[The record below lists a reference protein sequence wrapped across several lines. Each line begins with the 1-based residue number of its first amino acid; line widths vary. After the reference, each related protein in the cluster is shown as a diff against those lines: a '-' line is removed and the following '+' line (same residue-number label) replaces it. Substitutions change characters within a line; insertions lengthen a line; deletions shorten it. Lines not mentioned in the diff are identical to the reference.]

1 MHKLKQRLF
10 CTCATALAMGAVA
23 SILPAQAQ
31 QGFLGNVT
39 GTFGSEGIGPSISGA
54 NNIISLSDRESII
67 DWQPSDQN
75 GTGPIDFL
83 PQANSVLFQEQV
95 SATITDFTVL
105 NRIQPT
111 TGAGVPVSRVIELNG
126 TIQSRFNGVAGGSV
140 WFYTPGGFAVGANSV
155 FDVGNL
161 VLTSNQIDTTG
172 GLYGANNTIR
182 FRGAVG
188 STAGVTIASGA
199 QITASSSNSYIALVA
214 PRVVQGGTVSV
225 NGSTA
230 YVGAEQ
236 ADIRINGGLFDI
248 AVTVGTTDA
257 HGVEHTGTTTGPASV
272 DASPTTPDP
281 QRVFMVAVPKNNALT
296 MLLSG
301 DIGYAAAA
309 TALEENSAVVL
320 SSGYDVEN
328 GIVAAAP
335 NSTATGAAGIS
346 IGAGTFSSQL
356 NGSATDGI
364 AVSSGAATQF
374 SADATLNALSSVTL
388 FAGED
393 ASITALGNLTLN
405 AGTGTDGGS
414 IGVSAF
420 GDAITPAASGF
431 INVAGQMTINARGSG
446 TFVAPDAVGGTV
458 TISSDGGDIRFGSL
472 AVDATANASADATR
486 SGNAIGGAI
495 TLEALNAGT
504 YTIGSMTL
512 DASGNGYFLSTPP
525 SIGGDG
531 QGGTIRV
538 TGAGGTMDFADVTL
552 RAQATAGTSSTGA
565 AGLATAGDIYVDISS
580 GTHDWTALFADV
592 SSVAGY
598 STNGG
603 TMAGATPGANGISID
618 VRNGATLNLSQSISL
633 YGDAYAYGPG
643 SGPSEVRGSNITTR
657 ARDGGTLTMV
667 LDYFASAQARGANQ
681 VFTQTPTTGPTAFG
695 GNISLSAES
704 GTFSAGSIELYT
716 RANAINADTPGNATA
731 GNVTLFANSPGAQR
745 GSFVLTDCVNASCEI
760 TATGSG
766 ARGVNGS
773 SGQGGNI
780 LIYASDA
787 DLTLPGDFT
796 AYASAQAGE
805 SRNGD
810 GIVGISGTATAGTVT
825 VESRAGAQNSA
836 VLSLGAFNV
845 DAKAVAT
852 APSEGPSFV
861 AGNGGDAV
869 GGGVVFNI
877 LGGQFSADT
886 LEITA
891 DSFGGASAVTCPGCD
906 GGGVTPFQ
914 AGTGT
919 GGTASFLM
927 AGGTATIGT
936 LTISALGV
944 GGDAE
949 SPFSTDSI
957 GAIAGVGRGG
967 TASFEARSGTIT
979 VGALTVS
986 AGGRGG
992 AGGATLD
999 ANAVDGGASV
1009 GGTASFLMD
1018 FGSNAV
1024 VNVTSL
1030 NVSAVG
1036 TGGMGGTSELSDTD
1050 DAYGAGSGGSGS
1062 GGTVD
1067 FVLAGGTLTSPF
1079 ITISAFGTGGDGG
1092 RNGSDGAGGN
1102 AGSGTGGTAQF
1113 TLASEGHSLGV
1124 IGVEANGRGGVA
1136 GDAKAIVGY
1145 DAFGQPIYAV
1155 GIGAGG
1161 RGGSGT
1167 GGRANMVVDVDPI
1180 LTNLTISANG
1190 AGTRGGIGATGG
1202 NGGAGNG
1209 GTNGLGAQ
1217 LTVSFG
1223 AFTVTNQL
1231 DITAEGFGGEG
1242 GNGATGRGGDGGIGT
1257 AGESGFIA
1265 TGSSTQVQ
1273 TNILQIISYGLGGD
1287 GGESVGIGV
1296 AGGSGGAAFG
1306 GTAGLRVADN
1316 AQFAFGQRSVIS
1328 AGAIGGTGRG
1338 GTASSVPGTGGAGG
1352 AGGSVTGGIARLAV
1366 ENATLIDGPNG
1377 NVQIFAGGLAGVSGP
1392 GAPDGGLNGPG
1403 GDALGGLAQ
1412 LESASGSITLNSVT
1426 VDASALG
1433 ARDARG
1439 GTASADF
1446 FNFVGTALPAP
1457 GTANIASLRL
1467 DANASASSLGG
1478 SIGLGGAGANAIGGT
1493 AAATMDGAG
1502 IVTQLG
1508 SFSATARAFGGSAR
1522 QGLDAGTAG
1531 AAGGTA
1537 TGGRARFVATGNSQT
1552 TLGSSFSLIADAT
1565 GGVGADGVSGTV
1577 GGAGGKGGTAQA
1589 GDARF
1594 TIDAAQ
1600 VLATSGDYLISAQ
1613 ATGGAGGAGG
1623 NGTNSGAS
1631 GGIGGNGGDS
1641 TGGLA
1646 LFRATQ
1652 SDFDLP
1658 NLSIF
1663 ANATGGLGGIGGS
1676 GPAFPGNPS
1685 ATPPV
1690 PPSGPIQSSV
1700 GLSGGGSGGIAQ
1712 LLHADTGTLALGA
1725 QRSIDGVTMQAS
1737 GIFPAAST
1745 FGVGPTAGRI
1755 DITDTSTAAG
1765 GGLVINGTL
1774 SGTSLG
1780 DGACACSGI
1789 NVSSSANPI
1798 QTFNTLLS
1806 TDGAT
1811 SFAFTGGGSLRA
1823 LGVLNADSGRTITIT
1838 HSNQPATPV
1847 DSLFGGVV
1855 SLSAQ
1860 GNISAGFSTVLRA
1873 GNDMSIASQ
1882 TGSIQLTQLFAGD
1895 AIDLTTFNDVI
1906 GLGRSTSGGTLTAT
1920 SGTSMIAN
1928 FIDSTGGD
1936 VVLTTLNGQAQISN
1950 SSAAGDFI
1958 IDSTGG
1964 GVQQAGTVR
1973 AGRSISFAGD
1983 FVNVGTA
1990 IAADDIS
1997 LIGRAGQASLQNGT
2011 TTGIG
2016 ATGGSNIT
2024 VTGTTNAVV
2033 FNANAIDDV
2042 IVTGPTGFVSTSATA
2057 GRDIIVQSTNGN
2069 TFVNTL
2075 NAGRNIDLS
2084 ASGGVLIL
2092 SATAAQL
2099 LNVNAIA
2106 GTAEGG
2112 SVNGGSVNVNGNAGI
2127 NFSTVSS
2134 GGTTNLT
2141 AANGAIL
2148 LSALSS
2154 VGEVTTMGQSIN
2166 ITGGGALTFTDAT
2179 ATAGD
2184 LSLTA
2189 GALNVTDA
2197 FASAAISLTSTGNLA
2212 AGTLDAGVDLL
2223 IASQSGSVA
2232 LTQSVTGNVIDVSA
2246 GGSILMQDATAG
2258 QLLSINATGGTVQ
2271 GGSLI
2276 GSRIVING
2284 DRGIGFTAL
2293 NSGGTTNLTA
2303 ANGAILLP
2311 ALSSVGA
2318 VTATG
2323 QSVNITGGGAL
2334 TFTDATAT
2342 AGDLSL
2348 TAGTLN
2354 VTDAFAR
2361 NSLSL
2366 TSTGNLA
2373 AGALDVGG
2381 DLFIASQ
2388 SGSVALTQSVTG
2400 NVIDV
2405 SAGGSIVMQDATAGQ
2420 LLSIDATSGTAQGG
2434 SLIGGQIAVNGNQ
2447 GINFAAVS
2455 SSRTTNLTAANGA
2468 IMLPALSSVGAVTAT
2483 GRSVTIA
2490 GTGALTF
2497 TNGTATA
2504 GDLSLSAGTLSIGDA
2519 FASNSLSLIST
2530 GELTAGTVTATDDM
2544 TLTSGLSTTVTGNID
2559 PRSLTITSGGDV
2571 NLGAGVLVTGPL
2583 RITAQGT
2590 ARFQGQVNAQTI
2602 DVRSSDIVIGTAGR
2616 LGVQGTTQSLILN
2629 AAFRQGRDFI
2639 GGADQANAYSLS
2651 GDEMARLFAQNI
2663 TINPQGQTTVGGFT
2677 LTSGTSASG
2686 VPGNLGPNGTLTI
2699 NSPGR
2704 MEIVGAV
2711 QLTGLGQQGGLA
2723 LQAGNGIDL
2732 LTDTGSID
2740 LRGSGAALG
2749 GVLTID
2755 SVGFYQATRTTL
2767 DAITGINIPLDTR
2780 SNRLAINDGAVNDQG
2795 FTRAG
2800 TIRFA
2805 TPLNLFIQNSGAS
2818 TAFADRRG
2826 FTANS
2831 VSIQN
2836 ATANTEIAINGQ
2848 LVDASGAFVTGL
2860 QAIPL
2865 VSINGVGGGQIGSFA
2880 ARSTA
2885 NGCLIGNVA
2894 SCGVIAPTVPE
2905 VETQDNR
2912 DSIDRI
2918 VDPAVAGGQIFP
2930 VIVVE
2935 LRDFVVE
2942 GYPPLIDEPVTGAGN
2957 EDLWDS
2963 DCSVSGDNGCGDSVA
2978 P

>member
-39 GTFGSEGIGPSISGA
+39 GTFGSEGIGPSISGS

-328 GIVAAAP
+328 GIVSAAP

-364 AVSSGAATQF
+364 TVSSGAATQF

-414 IGVSAF
+414 IGVNAF

-603 TMAGATPGANGISID
+603 TMAGATPGANGITID

-657 ARDGGTLTMV
+657 ARDGGTLSMV

-731 GNVTLFANSPGAQR
+731 GNVTLFASSPGAQR
-745 GSFVLTDCVNASCEI
+745 GSFALTDCVNAFCEI

-825 VESRAGAQNSA
+825 VESRAGAQNFA

-979 VGALTVS
+979 VGTLTVS

-1287 GGESVGIGV
+1287 GGESAGIGV

-1316 AQFAFGQRSVIS
+1316 AQFTFGQRSVIS

-1457 GTANIASLRL
+1457 GTANIASLQL

-1522 QGLDAGTAG
+1522 QGLDGGTAG
-1531 AAGGTA
+1531 ADGGTA
-1537 TGGRARFVATGNSQT
+1537 TGGRARFVATGNSET

-1577 GGAGGKGGTAQA
+1577 GGAGGNGGTAQA

-1860 GNISAGFSTVLRA
+1860 GSINADAGSALRA
-1873 GNDMSIASQ
+1873 AGNLRIVSQ
-1882 TGSIQLTQLFAGD
+1882 LGSVQL
-1895 AIDLTTFNDVI
+1895 
-1906 GLGRSTSGGTLTAT
+1906 
-1920 SGTSMIAN
+1920 AN
-1928 FIDSTGGD
+1928 
-1936 VVLTTLNGQAQISN
+1936 A
-1950 SSAAGDFI
+1950 
-1958 IDSTGG
+1958 
-1964 GVQQAGTVR
+1964 R
-1973 AGRSISFAGD
+1973 AGA
-1983 FVNVGTA
+1983 
-1990 IAADDIS
+1990 AADI
-1997 LIGRAGQASLQNGT
+1997 Q
-2011 TTGIG
+2011 
-2016 ATGGSNIT
+2016 
-2024 VTGTTNAVV
+2024 
-2033 FNANAIDDV
+2033 
-2042 IVTGPTGFVSTSATA
+2042 
-2057 GRDIIVQSTNGN
+2057 
-2069 TFVNTL
+2069 
-2075 NAGRNIDLS
+2075 
-2084 ASGGVLIL
+2084 
-2092 SATAAQL
+2092 
-2099 LNVNAIA
+2099 AIA
-2106 GTAEGG
+2106 G
-2112 SVNGGSVNVNGNAGI
+2112 SVQGNMLSGASITVSGNQGI

-2134 GGTTNLT
+2134 GGTTSLT
-2141 AANGAIL
+2141 APNGAIL
-2148 LSALSS
+2148 LA
-2154 VGEVTTMGQSIN
+2154 
-2166 ITGGGALTFTDAT
+2166 D
-2179 ATAGD
+2179 
-2184 LSLTA
+2184 
-2189 GALNVTDA
+2189 
-2197 FASAAISLTSTGNLA
+2197 
-2212 AGTLDAGVDLL
+2212 
-2223 IASQSGSVA
+2223 
-2232 LTQSVTGNVIDVSA
+2232 
-2246 GGSILMQDATAG
+2246 
-2258 QLLSINATGGTVQ
+2258 
-2271 GGSLI
+2271 
-2276 GSRIVING
+2276 
-2284 DRGIGFTAL
+2284 
-2293 NSGGTTNLTA
+2293 
-2303 ANGAILLP
+2303 
-2311 ALSSVGA
+2311 
-2318 VTATG
+2318 
-2323 QSVNITGGGAL
+2323 
-2334 TFTDATAT
+2334 
-2342 AGDLSL
+2342 
-2348 TAGTLN
+2348 
-2354 VTDAFAR
+2354 
-2361 NSLSL
+2361 
-2366 TSTGNLA
+2366 
-2373 AGALDVGG
+2373 
-2381 DLFIASQ
+2381 
-2388 SGSVALTQSVTG
+2388 
-2400 NVIDV
+2400 
-2405 SAGGSIVMQDATAGQ
+2405 
-2420 LLSIDATSGTAQGG
+2420 
-2434 SLIGGQIAVNGNQ
+2434 
-2447 GINFAAVS
+2447 
-2455 SSRTTNLTAANGA
+2455 
-2468 IMLPALSSVGAVTAT
+2468 LSSVGAVTAT

-2559 PRSLTITSGGDV
+2559 PRSLTITSGRDV

-2629 AAFRQGRDFI
+2629 AAFRQGRDYI

-2732 LTDTGSID
+2732 FTDTGSID

-2795 FTRAG
+2795 FTRAD

-2836 ATANTEIAINGQ
+2836 ATANTEIAINGR

-2894 SCGVIAPTVPE
+2894 NCGVIAPTVPE

>member
-39 GTFGSEGIGPSISGA
+39 GTFGSEGIGPSISGS

-364 AVSSGAATQF
+364 TVSSGAATQF

-618 VRNGATLNLSQSISL
+618 VRNGATLNLSQSISH

-731 GNVTLFANSPGAQR
+731 GNVTLFASSPGAQR
-745 GSFVLTDCVNASCEI
+745 GSFALTDCVNASCEI

-906 GGGVTPFQ
+906 GGGVTAFQ

-979 VGALTVS
+979 VGTLTVS

-1287 GGESVGIGV
+1287 GGESAGIGV

-1316 AQFAFGQRSVIS
+1316 AQFTFGQRSVIS

-1392 GAPDGGLNGPG
+1392 GAPDGGLNGRG

-1457 GTANIASLRL
+1457 GTANIASLQL

-1531 AAGGTA
+1531 ADGGTA

-1577 GGAGGKGGTAQA
+1577 GGAGGNGGTAQA

-1860 GNISAGFSTVLRA
+1860 GSINADAGSALRA
-1873 GNDMSIASQ
+1873 AGNLRIVSQ
-1882 TGSIQLTQLFAGD
+1882 LGSVQL
-1895 AIDLTTFNDVI
+1895 
-1906 GLGRSTSGGTLTAT
+1906 
-1920 SGTSMIAN
+1920 AN
-1928 FIDSTGGD
+1928 
-1936 VVLTTLNGQAQISN
+1936 A
-1950 SSAAGDFI
+1950 
-1958 IDSTGG
+1958 
-1964 GVQQAGTVR
+1964 R
-1973 AGRSISFAGD
+1973 AGA
-1983 FVNVGTA
+1983 
-1990 IAADDIS
+1990 AADI
-1997 LIGRAGQASLQNGT
+1997 Q
-2011 TTGIG
+2011 
-2016 ATGGSNIT
+2016 
-2024 VTGTTNAVV
+2024 
-2033 FNANAIDDV
+2033 
-2042 IVTGPTGFVSTSATA
+2042 
-2057 GRDIIVQSTNGN
+2057 
-2069 TFVNTL
+2069 
-2075 NAGRNIDLS
+2075 
-2084 ASGGVLIL
+2084 
-2092 SATAAQL
+2092 
-2099 LNVNAIA
+2099 AIA
-2106 GTAEGG
+2106 G
-2112 SVNGGSVNVNGNAGI
+2112 SVQGNMLSGASITVSGNQGI

-2134 GGTTNLT
+2134 GGTTSLT
-2141 AANGAIL
+2141 APNGAIL
-2148 LSALSS
+2148 LA
-2154 VGEVTTMGQSIN
+2154 
-2166 ITGGGALTFTDAT
+2166 D
-2179 ATAGD
+2179 
-2184 LSLTA
+2184 
-2189 GALNVTDA
+2189 
-2197 FASAAISLTSTGNLA
+2197 
-2212 AGTLDAGVDLL
+2212 
-2223 IASQSGSVA
+2223 
-2232 LTQSVTGNVIDVSA
+2232 
-2246 GGSILMQDATAG
+2246 
-2258 QLLSINATGGTVQ
+2258 
-2271 GGSLI
+2271 
-2276 GSRIVING
+2276 
-2284 DRGIGFTAL
+2284 
-2293 NSGGTTNLTA
+2293 
-2303 ANGAILLP
+2303 
-2311 ALSSVGA
+2311 
-2318 VTATG
+2318 
-2323 QSVNITGGGAL
+2323 
-2334 TFTDATAT
+2334 
-2342 AGDLSL
+2342 
-2348 TAGTLN
+2348 
-2354 VTDAFAR
+2354 
-2361 NSLSL
+2361 
-2366 TSTGNLA
+2366 
-2373 AGALDVGG
+2373 
-2381 DLFIASQ
+2381 
-2388 SGSVALTQSVTG
+2388 
-2400 NVIDV
+2400 
-2405 SAGGSIVMQDATAGQ
+2405 
-2420 LLSIDATSGTAQGG
+2420 
-2434 SLIGGQIAVNGNQ
+2434 
-2447 GINFAAVS
+2447 
-2455 SSRTTNLTAANGA
+2455 
-2468 IMLPALSSVGAVTAT
+2468 LSSVGAVTAT

-2559 PRSLTITSGGDV
+2559 PRSLTITSGRDV

-2629 AAFRQGRDFI
+2629 AAFRQGRDYI

-2826 FTANS
+2826 FTTNS

-2836 ATANTEIAINGQ
+2836 ATANTEIAINGR

-2894 SCGVIAPTVPE
+2894 NCGVIAPTVPE

>member
-39 GTFGSEGIGPSISGA
+39 GTFGSEGIGPSISGS

-328 GIVAAAP
+328 GIVSAAP

-364 AVSSGAATQF
+364 TVSSGAATQF

-420 GDAITPAASGF
+420 GDAITSAASGF

-446 TFVAPDAVGGTV
+446 TFVAPNAVGGTV

-657 ARDGGTLTMV
+657 ARDGGTLSMV

-745 GSFVLTDCVNASCEI
+745 GSFALTDCVNAFCEI

-979 VGALTVS
+979 VGTLTVS

-1030 NVSAVG
+1030 NVSAAG

-1287 GGESVGIGV
+1287 GGESAGIGV

-1457 GTANIASLRL
+1457 GTANIASLQL

-1531 AAGGTA
+1531 ADGGTA

-1577 GGAGGKGGTAQA
+1577 GGAGGNGGTAQA

-1600 VLATSGDYLISAQ
+1600 VLANSGDYLISAQ

-1712 LLHADTGTLALGA
+1712 LLHADTGSLALGA

-1765 GGLVINGTL
+1765 GGLIINGTL

-1860 GNISAGFSTVLRA
+1860 GSINADAGSALRA
-1873 GNDMSIASQ
+1873 AGNLRIVSQ
-1882 TGSIQLTQLFAGD
+1882 LGSVQL
-1895 AIDLTTFNDVI
+1895 
-1906 GLGRSTSGGTLTAT
+1906 
-1920 SGTSMIAN
+1920 AN
-1928 FIDSTGGD
+1928 
-1936 VVLTTLNGQAQISN
+1936 A
-1950 SSAAGDFI
+1950 
-1958 IDSTGG
+1958 
-1964 GVQQAGTVR
+1964 R
-1973 AGRSISFAGD
+1973 AGA
-1983 FVNVGTA
+1983 
-1990 IAADDIS
+1990 AADI
-1997 LIGRAGQASLQNGT
+1997 Q
-2011 TTGIG
+2011 
-2016 ATGGSNIT
+2016 
-2024 VTGTTNAVV
+2024 
-2033 FNANAIDDV
+2033 
-2042 IVTGPTGFVSTSATA
+2042 
-2057 GRDIIVQSTNGN
+2057 
-2069 TFVNTL
+2069 
-2075 NAGRNIDLS
+2075 
-2084 ASGGVLIL
+2084 
-2092 SATAAQL
+2092 
-2099 LNVNAIA
+2099 AIA
-2106 GTAEGG
+2106 G
-2112 SVNGGSVNVNGNAGI
+2112 SVQGNMLSGASITVSGNQGI

-2134 GGTTNLT
+2134 GGTTSLT
-2141 AANGAIL
+2141 APNGAIL
-2148 LSALSS
+2148 LA
-2154 VGEVTTMGQSIN
+2154 
-2166 ITGGGALTFTDAT
+2166 D
-2179 ATAGD
+2179 
-2184 LSLTA
+2184 
-2189 GALNVTDA
+2189 
-2197 FASAAISLTSTGNLA
+2197 
-2212 AGTLDAGVDLL
+2212 
-2223 IASQSGSVA
+2223 
-2232 LTQSVTGNVIDVSA
+2232 
-2246 GGSILMQDATAG
+2246 
-2258 QLLSINATGGTVQ
+2258 
-2271 GGSLI
+2271 
-2276 GSRIVING
+2276 
-2284 DRGIGFTAL
+2284 
-2293 NSGGTTNLTA
+2293 
-2303 ANGAILLP
+2303 
-2311 ALSSVGA
+2311 
-2318 VTATG
+2318 
-2323 QSVNITGGGAL
+2323 
-2334 TFTDATAT
+2334 
-2342 AGDLSL
+2342 
-2348 TAGTLN
+2348 
-2354 VTDAFAR
+2354 
-2361 NSLSL
+2361 
-2366 TSTGNLA
+2366 
-2373 AGALDVGG
+2373 
-2381 DLFIASQ
+2381 
-2388 SGSVALTQSVTG
+2388 
-2400 NVIDV
+2400 
-2405 SAGGSIVMQDATAGQ
+2405 
-2420 LLSIDATSGTAQGG
+2420 
-2434 SLIGGQIAVNGNQ
+2434 
-2447 GINFAAVS
+2447 
-2455 SSRTTNLTAANGA
+2455 
-2468 IMLPALSSVGAVTAT
+2468 LSSVGAVTAT

-2559 PRSLTITSGGDV
+2559 PRSLTITSGRDV

-2629 AAFRQGRDFI
+2629 AAFRQGRDYI

-2651 GDEMARLFAQNI
+2651 GDEMSRLFAQNI

-2836 ATANTEIAINGQ
+2836 ATANTEIAINGR

-2894 SCGVIAPTVPE
+2894 NCGVIAPTVPE

>member
-199 QITASSSNSYIALVA
+199 QITASSSNSYVALVA

-328 GIVAAAP
+328 GIVSAAP

-364 AVSSGAATQF
+364 TVSSGAATQF

-414 IGVSAF
+414 IGVNAF
-420 GDAITPAASGF
+420 GDAITSAASGF

-657 ARDGGTLTMV
+657 ARDGGTLSMV

-731 GNVTLFANSPGAQR
+731 GNVTLFASSPGAQR
-745 GSFVLTDCVNASCEI
+745 GSFALTDCVNAFCEI

-979 VGALTVS
+979 VGTLTVS

-1287 GGESVGIGV
+1287 GGESAGIGV

-1316 AQFAFGQRSVIS
+1316 AQLTFGQRSVIS

-1392 GAPDGGLNGPG
+1392 GAPDGGLNGAG

-1457 GTANIASLRL
+1457 GTANIASLQL

-1531 AAGGTA
+1531 ADGGTA

-1577 GGAGGKGGTAQA
+1577 GGAGGNGGTAQA

-1600 VLATSGDYLISAQ
+1600 VLANSGDYLISAQ

-1712 LLHADTGTLALGA
+1712 LLHADTGSLALGA

-1765 GGLVINGTL
+1765 GGLIINGTL
-1774 SGTSLG
+1774 SGPSLG

-1860 GNISAGFSTVLRA
+1860 GSINADAGSALRA
-1873 GNDMSIASQ
+1873 AGNLRIVSQ
-1882 TGSIQLTQLFAGD
+1882 LGSVQL
-1895 AIDLTTFNDVI
+1895 
-1906 GLGRSTSGGTLTAT
+1906 
-1920 SGTSMIAN
+1920 AN
-1928 FIDSTGGD
+1928 
-1936 VVLTTLNGQAQISN
+1936 A
-1950 SSAAGDFI
+1950 
-1958 IDSTGG
+1958 
-1964 GVQQAGTVR
+1964 R
-1973 AGRSISFAGD
+1973 AGA
-1983 FVNVGTA
+1983 
-1990 IAADDIS
+1990 AADI
-1997 LIGRAGQASLQNGT
+1997 Q
-2011 TTGIG
+2011 
-2016 ATGGSNIT
+2016 
-2024 VTGTTNAVV
+2024 
-2033 FNANAIDDV
+2033 
-2042 IVTGPTGFVSTSATA
+2042 
-2057 GRDIIVQSTNGN
+2057 
-2069 TFVNTL
+2069 
-2075 NAGRNIDLS
+2075 
-2084 ASGGVLIL
+2084 
-2092 SATAAQL
+2092 
-2099 LNVNAIA
+2099 AIA
-2106 GTAEGG
+2106 G
-2112 SVNGGSVNVNGNAGI
+2112 SVQGNMLSGASITVSGNQGI

-2134 GGTTNLT
+2134 GGTTSLT
-2141 AANGAIL
+2141 APNGAIL
-2148 LSALSS
+2148 LA
-2154 VGEVTTMGQSIN
+2154 
-2166 ITGGGALTFTDAT
+2166 D
-2179 ATAGD
+2179 
-2184 LSLTA
+2184 
-2189 GALNVTDA
+2189 
-2197 FASAAISLTSTGNLA
+2197 
-2212 AGTLDAGVDLL
+2212 
-2223 IASQSGSVA
+2223 
-2232 LTQSVTGNVIDVSA
+2232 
-2246 GGSILMQDATAG
+2246 
-2258 QLLSINATGGTVQ
+2258 
-2271 GGSLI
+2271 
-2276 GSRIVING
+2276 
-2284 DRGIGFTAL
+2284 
-2293 NSGGTTNLTA
+2293 
-2303 ANGAILLP
+2303 
-2311 ALSSVGA
+2311 
-2318 VTATG
+2318 
-2323 QSVNITGGGAL
+2323 
-2334 TFTDATAT
+2334 
-2342 AGDLSL
+2342 
-2348 TAGTLN
+2348 
-2354 VTDAFAR
+2354 
-2361 NSLSL
+2361 
-2366 TSTGNLA
+2366 
-2373 AGALDVGG
+2373 
-2381 DLFIASQ
+2381 
-2388 SGSVALTQSVTG
+2388 
-2400 NVIDV
+2400 
-2405 SAGGSIVMQDATAGQ
+2405 
-2420 LLSIDATSGTAQGG
+2420 
-2434 SLIGGQIAVNGNQ
+2434 
-2447 GINFAAVS
+2447 
-2455 SSRTTNLTAANGA
+2455 
-2468 IMLPALSSVGAVTAT
+2468 LSSVGAVTAT

-2559 PRSLTITSGGDV
+2559 PRSLTITSGRDV

-2629 AAFRQGRDFI
+2629 AAFRQGRDYI

-2651 GDEMARLFAQNI
+2651 GDEMSRLFAQNI
-2663 TINPQGQTTVGGFT
+2663 TINPQGQTTVGRFT

-2836 ATANTEIAINGQ
+2836 ATANTEIAINGR

-2894 SCGVIAPTVPE
+2894 NCGVIAPTVPE

>member
-39 GTFGSEGIGPSISGA
+39 GTFGSEGIGPSISGS

-328 GIVAAAP
+328 GIVSAAP

-364 AVSSGAATQF
+364 TVSSGAATQF

-420 GDAITPAASGF
+420 GDAITSAASGF

-446 TFVAPDAVGGTV
+446 TFVAPNAVGGTV

-657 ARDGGTLTMV
+657 ARDGGTLSMV

-745 GSFVLTDCVNASCEI
+745 GSFALTDCVNAFCEI

-1287 GGESVGIGV
+1287 GGESAGIGV

-1457 GTANIASLRL
+1457 GTANIASLQL

-1531 AAGGTA
+1531 ADGGTA

-1577 GGAGGKGGTAQA
+1577 GGAGGNGGTAQA

-1600 VLATSGDYLISAQ
+1600 VLANSGDYLISAQ

-1712 LLHADTGTLALGA
+1712 LLHADTGSLALGA

-1765 GGLVINGTL
+1765 GGLIINGTL

-1860 GNISAGFSTVLRA
+1860 GSINADAGSALRA
-1873 GNDMSIASQ
+1873 AGNLRIVSQ
-1882 TGSIQLTQLFAGD
+1882 LGSVQL
-1895 AIDLTTFNDVI
+1895 
-1906 GLGRSTSGGTLTAT
+1906 
-1920 SGTSMIAN
+1920 AN
-1928 FIDSTGGD
+1928 
-1936 VVLTTLNGQAQISN
+1936 A
-1950 SSAAGDFI
+1950 
-1958 IDSTGG
+1958 
-1964 GVQQAGTVR
+1964 R
-1973 AGRSISFAGD
+1973 AGA
-1983 FVNVGTA
+1983 
-1990 IAADDIS
+1990 AADI
-1997 LIGRAGQASLQNGT
+1997 Q
-2011 TTGIG
+2011 
-2016 ATGGSNIT
+2016 
-2024 VTGTTNAVV
+2024 
-2033 FNANAIDDV
+2033 
-2042 IVTGPTGFVSTSATA
+2042 
-2057 GRDIIVQSTNGN
+2057 
-2069 TFVNTL
+2069 
-2075 NAGRNIDLS
+2075 
-2084 ASGGVLIL
+2084 
-2092 SATAAQL
+2092 
-2099 LNVNAIA
+2099 AIA
-2106 GTAEGG
+2106 G
-2112 SVNGGSVNVNGNAGI
+2112 SVQGNMLSGASITVSGNQGI

-2134 GGTTNLT
+2134 GGTTSLT
-2141 AANGAIL
+2141 APNGAIL
-2148 LSALSS
+2148 LA
-2154 VGEVTTMGQSIN
+2154 
-2166 ITGGGALTFTDAT
+2166 D
-2179 ATAGD
+2179 
-2184 LSLTA
+2184 
-2189 GALNVTDA
+2189 
-2197 FASAAISLTSTGNLA
+2197 
-2212 AGTLDAGVDLL
+2212 
-2223 IASQSGSVA
+2223 
-2232 LTQSVTGNVIDVSA
+2232 
-2246 GGSILMQDATAG
+2246 
-2258 QLLSINATGGTVQ
+2258 
-2271 GGSLI
+2271 
-2276 GSRIVING
+2276 
-2284 DRGIGFTAL
+2284 
-2293 NSGGTTNLTA
+2293 
-2303 ANGAILLP
+2303 
-2311 ALSSVGA
+2311 
-2318 VTATG
+2318 
-2323 QSVNITGGGAL
+2323 
-2334 TFTDATAT
+2334 
-2342 AGDLSL
+2342 
-2348 TAGTLN
+2348 
-2354 VTDAFAR
+2354 
-2361 NSLSL
+2361 
-2366 TSTGNLA
+2366 
-2373 AGALDVGG
+2373 
-2381 DLFIASQ
+2381 
-2388 SGSVALTQSVTG
+2388 
-2400 NVIDV
+2400 
-2405 SAGGSIVMQDATAGQ
+2405 
-2420 LLSIDATSGTAQGG
+2420 
-2434 SLIGGQIAVNGNQ
+2434 
-2447 GINFAAVS
+2447 
-2455 SSRTTNLTAANGA
+2455 
-2468 IMLPALSSVGAVTAT
+2468 LSSVGAVTAT

-2559 PRSLTITSGGDV
+2559 PRSLTITSGRDV

-2590 ARFQGQVNAQTI
+2590 ARFQVQVNAQTI

-2629 AAFRQGRDFI
+2629 AAFRQGRDYI

-2651 GDEMARLFAQNI
+2651 GDEMSRLFAQNI

-2836 ATANTEIAINGQ
+2836 ATANTEIAINGR

-2894 SCGVIAPTVPE
+2894 NCGVIAPTVPE